1 MSFQFNAE
9 RGMIIVRAEVFG
21 PDSSAVL
28 RLALDTGATA
38 SMVSQSRLL
47 QIGCDPSASAK
58 RLQITTASGIEFVP
72 RVTLNKIV
80 ALGTEHPEF
89 AVLAHTLPPSASIDG
104 LLGLDFLRGLNLNL
118 DFRNGLITLA

>member
-1 MSFQFNAE
+1 VIFQFNAE

-38 SMVSQSRLL
+38 TMISQSRLL
-47 QIGCDPSASAK
+47 QIGCDPSTSAK
-58 RLQITTASGIEFVP
+58 RLQITTASGVEFVP

-80 ALGTEHPEF
+80 ALGTQHTEF

>member
-38 SMVSQSRLL
+38 TMISQSRLL
-47 QIGCDPSASAK
+47 QIGCDPSASVK
-58 RLQITTASGIEFVP
+58 RLQITTASGVEFVP

-80 ALGTEHPEF
+80 ALGNEHTEF

-118 DFRNGLITLA
+118 DFRIGLITLA